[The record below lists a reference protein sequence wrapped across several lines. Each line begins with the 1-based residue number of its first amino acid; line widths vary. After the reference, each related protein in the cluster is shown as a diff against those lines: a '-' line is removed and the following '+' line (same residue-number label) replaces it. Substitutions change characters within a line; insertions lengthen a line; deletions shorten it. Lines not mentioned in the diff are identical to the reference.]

1 MRLLPNVTYFG
12 HPFVALGGELR
23 LGVTSGG
30 DAGFGGLE
38 LLHHDVLSD
47 DVVED
52 LVVLADV
59 QSSLM
64 LREWRSPEVASA
76 TGIGG
81 HWR

>member
-1 MRLLPNVTYFG
+1 
-12 HPFVALGGELR
+12 
-23 LGVTSGG
+23 
-30 DAGFGGLE
+30 LE

-76 TGIGG
+76 ARIGG